1 MGLDPGPINLA
12 IAKIVGPSASNMLD
26 FVQIQEED

>member
-1 MGLDPGPINLA
+1 MRFGIRAQLIQLSE
-12 IAKIVGPSASNMLD
+12 IVGPSASNMLD